1 MIGCEEEFAEANG
14 GGDLK
19 EDSEG
24 GCCDGGGGVILFSG
38 GGGVPL
44 LLLRSLARR
53 SENFGDGGGVD
64 LMKGATCGV
73 GVVKVL
79 ILTGVACGL
88 WEGEGG
94 EAFLTAVAP
103 LVGAGFEL
111 AAGETEILSSC
122 CSSRQILCMS
132 LSMSRSVLSVLGSFL
147 RLIPPPLLCRSLAGF
162 GAGLGGGG
170 GALKWLSREEL
181 LPSPPPLP

>member
-1 MIGCEEEFAEANG
+1 MSLRGVYCGLAGTLPPGGSRGEGGGGEWTEAYVVLFGVMFGCEHEFAVGANG

-64 LMKGATCGV
+64 LMKGAT
-73 GVVKVL
+73 
-79 ILTGVACGL
+79 
-88 WEGEGG
+88 
-94 EAFLTAVAP
+94 
-103 LVGAGFEL
+103 
-111 AAGETEILSSC
+111 
-122 CSSRQILCMS
+122 
-132 LSMSRSVLSVLGSFL
+132 
-147 RLIPPPLLCRSLAGF
+147 
-162 GAGLGGGG
+162 
-170 GALKWLSREEL
+170 
-181 LPSPPPLP
+181 